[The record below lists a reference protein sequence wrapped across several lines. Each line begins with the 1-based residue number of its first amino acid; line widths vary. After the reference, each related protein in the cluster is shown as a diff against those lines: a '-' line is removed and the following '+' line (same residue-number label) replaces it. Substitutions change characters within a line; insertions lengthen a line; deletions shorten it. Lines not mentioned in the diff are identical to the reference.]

1 LYEALRNTR
10 KGGKTVSKHSLCEV
24 FVKRLLPA
32 LRALLAKELIEG
44 HGLTQLEVSRILG
57 VSQPLIN
64 YYLTGRRKVPY
75 ANALSRCPK
84 VVSVVKSVARM
95 LVTEGIKGKGEVNV
109 ACLLCTA
116 LRASEAL
123 KEALRACG
131 VREDEVVYPVCG
143 ELNAVSA

>member
-1 LYEALRNTR
+1 MYGALRNAR
-10 KGGKTVSKHSLCEV
+10 KGSKTVSKHSLCEV
-24 FVKRLLPA
+24 FIKRILPA

-44 HGLTQLEVSRILG
+44 YGLTQLEVSRILG

-84 VVSVVKSVARM
+84 VVSVVKSVART
-95 LVTEGIKGKGEVNV
+95 LATEGIKGGEDINV

-116 LRASEAL
+116 LRASDAL
-123 KEALRACG
+123 GKALEACG
-131 VREDEVVYPVCG
+131 VREGEVIYPTCG
-143 ELNAVSA
+143 ELSAGS

>member
-1 LYEALRNTR
+1 MYEALRKTR

-24 FVKRLLPA
+24 FVRRMLPA
-32 LRALLAKELIEG
+32 LRALLAKELIER

-75 ANALSRCPK
+75 TTALSRCPR
-84 VVSVVKSVARM
+84 VISVVKSVART
-95 LVTEGIKGKGEVNV
+95 LVTEGVKGRGDVNV

-116 LRASEAL
+116 LRTSDAL
-123 KEALRACG
+123 REALRACNI
-131 VREDEVVYPVCG
+131 REDEVVYPVCAG
-143 ELNAVSA
+143 

>member
-1 LYEALRNTR
+1 MYEALRKTR

-24 FVKRLLPA
+24 FVRRMLPA
-32 LRALLAKELIEG
+32 LRALLAKELIER

-75 ANALSRCPK
+75 ATVLSRCPR
-84 VVSVVKSVARM
+84 VISVVRSVART
-95 LVTEGIKGKGEVNV
+95 LVTEGVKGRGDVNV

-116 LRASEAL
+116 LRASDALREAL
-123 KEALRACG
+123 EACG
-131 VREDEVVYPVCG
+131 VREDEVIYPVCG
-143 ELNAVSA
+143 EISAVGV